1 MSSGK
6 EIFMNA
12 LERTFESSALNP
24 FPTTGAA
31 ASTSA
36 QTPSAARRPML
47 VPPRFSLGQL
57 YVAWESLKQQGGIY
71 LIYGEPYVLE
81 LAQKMLSRPLL
92 ARTPV
97 VVVDGNNRFNLYLY
111 TRMAQYFARRPE
123 EFLRR
128 IKISR
133 AFTCHQMVSLVER
146 VEKAAE
152 RYQTPLVLAL
162 DPLATFYD
170 ENVPVFETNKLFKKM
185 ERTLRDLARHGFK
198 VLLACSD
205 PAPKQRPQY
214 LEALKNTAIFRLGC
228 RRANANELTLQLE
241 RPEEFRQTWTLSSS
255 AVTPISYSRQLSLF
269 Q

>member
-1 MSSGK
+1 
-6 EIFMNA
+6 MNA
-12 LERTFESSALNP
+12 LERTFASPVLNP
-24 FPTTGAA
+24 FPRARA
-31 ASTSA
+31 PVPAKA
-36 QTPSAARRPML
+36 PSPAGGPIL

-57 YVAWESLKQQGGIY
+57 YVAWESLKQQGGVY

-152 RYQTPLVLAL
+152 KYQTPLILAL

-170 ENVPVFETNKLFKKM
+170 ENVPVFEANKLFRKL
-185 ERTLRDLARHGFK
+185 ERTLRELAQRGFK
-198 VLLACSD
+198 VLLACAD
-205 PAPKQRPQY
+205 TAPKQRPRY
-214 LEALKNTAIFRLGC
+214 LEDLKNIAIFRLGC
-228 RRANANELTLQLE
+228 RRAQADELTLQLE
-241 RPEEFRQTWTLSSS
+241 RPEEFRQTWTLSST
-255 AVTPISYSRQLSLF
+255 AVTPIPYSRQLRLF